1 MEKNESENY
10 SISACFQIEAYS
22 PHSVNELWEM
32 TYYKFF
38 QRILHRMLISQN
50 ILFKKK
56 TKTKFHGKITSR
68 NVEIHIG
75 FCILKTENWEV
86 QSVCV

>member
-22 PHSVNELWEM
+22 PHSVNELWEV

-38 QRILHRMLISQN
+38 QRILHRMLTSQN
-50 ILFKKK
+50 TLLKKQSSM
-56 TKTKFHGKITSR
+56 GKITLR
-68 NVEIHIG
+68 NVEIHMVS
-75 FCILKTENWEV
+75 CILKT
-86 QSVCV
+86 